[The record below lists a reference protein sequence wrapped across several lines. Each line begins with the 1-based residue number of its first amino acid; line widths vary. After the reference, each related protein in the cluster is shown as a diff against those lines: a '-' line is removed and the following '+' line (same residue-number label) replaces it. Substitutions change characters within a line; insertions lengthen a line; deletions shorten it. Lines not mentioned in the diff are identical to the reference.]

1 MNIRNWLSA
10 LGVTL
15 CATYSPVQHVSAQ
28 DAQQLPS
35 LGDATSGLISLQ
47 EEKALGQSW
56 LRNLRSQ
63 APTLD
68 DPVLLEWFHDLIY
81 QLVPDSDIQI
91 SDLHL
96 VTVDSPQLNAFA
108 VPGGIVGINYG
119 LLLYADNEDQIASV
133 LAHELA
139 HLSQRHFARQVEAAR
154 KRDPVTLATL
164 LASLILIATSNGEAG
179 IAGIMTSQAAAV
191 QDQLAYT
198 REFEREADRLGM
210 STLVSS
216 GFSPEAMP
224 AMFQN
229 MLDAA
234 RYRGEAPEFLQ
245 THPLT
250 ATRVADAAGRAGAF
264 RSVSPSASF
273 RFRILKLSAETRYQ
287 LGDGAMTELKERL
300 KDASGTEADALNYM
314 IAVLHHDQ
322 RQYAEAA
329 EQLALADQSHLLVKV
344 LDQRITASAGEPAR
358 ARAALE
364 SLRKLHPNSLP
375 LESAYAD
382 LLAES
387 GNYSEATRVLRKLTE
402 TYPDVPAFWEAL
414 SQNAS
419 KQGELILASR
429 ALAEYYFTTGRNQEA
444 AQQLR
449 NAIRQAE
456 KANDLQRELALKERL
471 KAVDA
476 LLRPPRG

>member
-1 MNIRNWLSA
+1 LNIRNWLSA
-10 LGVTL
+10 LGVTF
-15 CATYSPVQHVSAQ
+15 CATLNPVQQVSAQ
-28 DAQQLPS
+28 DSQQLPS

-47 EEKALGQSW
+47 EERALGQSW

-81 QLVPDSDIQI
+81 QLVPDSDLQI

-250 ATRVADAAGRAGAF
+250 ATRVADAAGRASSF
-264 RSVSPSASF
+264 RNVSPSASF

-287 LGDGAMTELKERL
+287 LGDGAMTELQDRL
-300 KDASGTEADALNYM
+300 ENAKGAEADALNYM
-314 IAVLHHDQ
+314 IAVLHHDK
-322 RQYAEAA
+322 RQYSAAA

-344 LDQRITASAGEPAR
+344 LKERINASAGETDS
-358 ARAALE
+358 ALSALA

-382 LLAES
+382 LLSES
-387 GNYSEATRVLRKLTE
+387 GNYPEATRVLRKLTE
-402 TYPDVPAFWEAL
+402 TYPDVPSFWEAL

-419 KQGELILASR
+419 KQGDLILASR

-449 NAIRQAE
+449 NAIRKAEQA
-456 KANDLQRELALKERL
+456 KDLQRELALKERL

-476 LLRPPRG
+476 LIRPPRG